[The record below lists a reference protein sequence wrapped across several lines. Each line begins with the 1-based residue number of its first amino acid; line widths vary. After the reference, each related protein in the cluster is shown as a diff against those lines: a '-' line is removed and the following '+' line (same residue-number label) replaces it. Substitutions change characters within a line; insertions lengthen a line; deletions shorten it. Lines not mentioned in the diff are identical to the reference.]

1 MPELVYLKK
10 LTKKS
15 ARAGGALFAPVS
27 LNEKI
32 CKSSSNFGR
41 QSVPGHEFIWQIIN
55 LFQEFVEIVSMRFD
69 DVMTLRKIGV
79 RT

>member
-41 QSVPGHEFIWQIIN
+41 QSVAWPQIYLTN
-55 LFQEFVEIVSMRFD
+55 N
-69 DVMTLRKIGV
+69 
-79 RT
+79 